1 MNLLIVGAG
10 AWGTALAIQAS
21 PRHQVTL
28 WARHA
33 AQVQAMQ
40 ATRLNQ
46 RYLPQQ
52 RLPEE
57 LTLSHD
63 PLSRLLPQADLV
75 LLATPMSALR
85 QLLKDIGSTLSEQ
98 PVAWLCKGF
107 EATQDHQGRMAHEVQ
122 AEAAPQ
128 LDDVEAV
135 RAAVMSAWSCTVK
148 STVPL

>member
-1 MNLLIVGAG
+1 MKLLIVGAG

-63 PLSRLLPQADLV
+63 PLSQLLPQADLV

-107 EATQDHQGRMAHEVQ
+107 EAVDSNAGANASNPGLMAHEVQ
-122 AEAAPQ
+122 TQVATG
-128 LDDVEAV
+128 D
-135 RAAVMSAWSCTVK
+135 RK
-148 STVPL
+148 STRLNSSH